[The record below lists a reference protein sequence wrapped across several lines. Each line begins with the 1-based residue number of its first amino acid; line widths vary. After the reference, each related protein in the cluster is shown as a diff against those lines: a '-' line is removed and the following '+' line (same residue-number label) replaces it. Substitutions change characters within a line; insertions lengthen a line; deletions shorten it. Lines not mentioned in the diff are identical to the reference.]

1 MLRVGLFFL
10 TSFGITID
18 SSQAAVDF
26 NRDIRPILSA
36 NCFACHGP
44 DKESREGNLRL
55 DTAKG
60 ARKML
65 GPVED
70 SELIYRIE
78 TDDEDDLMP
87 PEDTGHILTEAQKK
101 LLRAWVAS
109 GGA

>member
-1 MLRVGLFFL
+1 ILMPVSAIMKTLLAVI
-10 TSFGITID
+10 TSTLLVSLACGEPP
-18 SSQAAVDF
+18 VDF

-44 DKESREGNLRL
+44 DKEAREGDLRL

-70 SELIYRIE
+70 SELVYRIE
-78 TDDEDDLMP
+78 T
-87 PEDTGHILTEAQKK
+87 G
-101 LLRAWVAS
+101 
-109 GGA
+109 